1 MSKTPP
7 KHLRIVETA
16 PRPVEH
22 APDSFEPVAS
32 ERSLFAAADPNILM
46 FVDFTTVDEAE
57 LLSLIISSKPTHV
70 IDLRVV
76 PRFDIGTLN
85 RKLVFSIFEKAG
97 ARYHDL
103 GALIGPAHMRQNAGS
118 PQPLARAV
126 LERVFKSD
134 AAVKGPVAILLD
146 AKCSAAAFTDAFAAI
161 LDHANPAGWQTMR
174 VPAVQSAPISGSRA
188 IIFISHATPNDNP
201 FASWLSTQL
210 TLSGYEVWTD
220 FERLSGGELFWD
232 TIEDIIRNRA
242 AKVIVAAS
250 GLAQTRPGVL
260 DEIALALSIERNL
273 GLTNFVIPLR
283 IDETNVLDFRANLQR
298 RNILD
303 FHGNWAAGL
312 AQLLKVLEG
321 DRVPSDVKD
330 IASNVGKIIHDRLQ
344 SKLGLTDRAD
354 PVSVNWLQVRRWP
367 SAVYASTLPV
377 PANRIGDYTKT
388 LQLPHVQF
396 GDLLLSFAPTAAL
409 SATLTGVNASSSG
422 AVATSEFLKG
432 RWNQIP
438 TLKSHIAQRMVSNL
452 IRQAW
457 VQTAR
462 QRNLSA
468 FALASGASCWF
479 LKNGQLEGNKAPF
492 IDREGK
498 KRTKS
503 LVGFSQKRG
512 VFWHFAVE
520 LRPLPNHPET
530 LVIKPHVIFSEDGIT
545 PLDSAARMHAL
556 RRGFC
561 KSWWNDRWRDLIAAF
576 LFFLSEGSDEISL
589 DAGGG
594 GIGLSPTMSDFECPV
609 SPLDAETS
617 ILIEEST
624 TGDEEDPDIDE
635 EEVGL
640 TVAFDLQDREQ

>member
-1 MSKTPP
+1 MSKKPP
-7 KHLRIVETA
+7 KHLRIVETD

-22 APDSFEPVAS
+22 VPEAFKPVAS
-32 ERSLFAAADPNILM
+32 ERSLFVTADPNILM
-46 FVDFTTVDEAE
+46 FVDLTAVDEAE
-57 LLSLIISSKPTHV
+57 LLSLIISSKPTYV

-97 ARYHDL
+97 AKYHDL
-103 GALIGPAHMRQNAGS
+103 GAIIGPAHMRQNAGA
-118 PQPLARAV
+118 PEPLARAV
-126 LERVFKSD
+126 MERVFKSETV
-134 AAVKGPVAILLD
+134 VKGPVAILLD
-146 AKCSAAAFTDAFAAI
+146 AKCSDAAFTDGFAAI
-161 LDHANPAGWQTMR
+161 LDQANPAGWQLMR
-174 VPAVQSAPISGSRA
+174 VPAVRGTAISDSRS

-220 FERLSGGELFWD
+220 FERLGGGELFWD

-283 IDETNVLDFRANLQR
+283 IDETKFLDFRANLQR

-312 AQLLKVLEG
+312 AQLLKVLES
-321 DRVPSDVKD
+321 DRVPSNVKD
-330 IASNVGKIIHDRLQ
+330 IPSNVGKIIHDRLQ
-344 SKLGLTDRAD
+344 SKVGLTDRAD

-377 PANRIGDYTKT
+377 PANRIVDYTKT

-409 SATLTGVNASSSG
+409 SATLTGVNAKSSG
-422 AVATSEFLKG
+422 AVATSEFLQG

-438 TLKSHIAQRMVSNL
+438 TLKSHAGQRMISNL
-452 IRQAW
+452 VRQAW
-457 VQTAR
+457 ARTAR
-462 QRNLSA
+462 QRNLTA
-468 FALASGASCWF
+468 FELASGASCWF

-492 IDREGK
+492 IDRDGK
-498 KRTKS
+498 KRSKS
-503 LVGFSQKRG
+503 LVGFSRKRG
-512 VFWHFAVE
+512 VFWHFAAE

-545 PLDSAARMHAL
+545 PLNSAARMHAL

-576 LFFLSEGSDEISL
+576 LFFLSEGSDEICL

-594 GIGLSPTMSDFECPV
+594 GIGLTPTMGDFECPV
-609 SPLDAETS
+609 SPLEAET
-617 ILIEEST
+617 IQIEELT
-624 TGDEEDPDIDE
+624 AGDEEDPDIDE
-635 EEVGL
+635 EEIGL
-640 TVAFDLQDREQ
+640 TLASDLQDREQ

>member
-7 KHLRIVETA
+7 RHLRLVETA
-16 PRPVEH
+16 PRPVKHVPE
-22 APDSFEPVAS
+22 SFETIAG
-32 ERSLFAAADPNILM
+32 ERSLFVTTDPNILV
-46 FVDFTTVDEAE
+46 FVDFATVEEAE
-57 LLSLIISSKPTHV
+57 FLSLIISSKPTHI
-70 IDLRVV
+70 IDLRAV
-76 PRFDIGTLN
+76 PRFDMGTLN

-97 ARYHDL
+97 AKYHDV
-103 GALIGPAHMRQNAGS
+103 GALIGPAHMRQNAGA
-118 PQPLARAV
+118 PEPLARTV
-126 LERVFKSD
+126 VERVFKSD
-134 AAVKGPVAILLD
+134 TAVKGPVAILLD
-146 AKCSAAAFTDAFAAI
+146 AKCSATAFTDKFAAI
-161 LDHANPAGWQTMR
+161 LDQANPAGWQTIR
-174 VPAVQSAPISGSRA
+174 VPAVRSAPMLGSRS
-188 IIFISHATPNDNP
+188 IIFLSHATPNDNP

-220 FERLSGGELFWD
+220 FERLGGGELFWD
-232 TIEDIIRNRA
+232 TIEEIIRNRA

-260 DEIALALSIERNL
+260 DEIALALSVERNL
-273 GLTNFVIPLR
+273 GLSNFVIPLR
-283 IDETNVLDFRANLQR
+283 IDETSFLDFRANLQR

-321 DRVPSDVKD
+321 DRVPSDVKG

-367 SAVYASTLPV
+367 SAVYASSLPV
-377 PANRIGDYTKT
+377 PSNQIGDYTKT
-388 LQLPHVQF
+388 LQLPYVQF
-396 GDLLLSFAPTAAL
+396 GDLLLSFASTAAL
-409 SATLTGVNASSSG
+409 SATLAGVNASSSG

-432 RWNQIP
+432 RWSQTP
-438 TLKSHIAQRMVSNL
+438 TLKSHIAQRMISNL
-452 IRQAW
+452 VRQAW
-457 VQTAR
+457 ARTAR

-468 FALASGASCWF
+468 FALASGANCWF

-498 KRTKS
+498 RRTKS
-503 LVGFSQKRG
+503 LVGFSQKRS
-512 VFWHFAVE
+512 VFWHFAAE

-561 KSWWNDRWRDLIAAF
+561 KSWWNDRWCDLIAAF
-576 LFFLSEGSDEISL
+576 LFFLSEGSDEIGL

-609 SPLDAETS
+609 SPLDGANS
-617 ILIEEST
+617 ILTEEST
-624 TGDEEDPDIDE
+624 GGDEEDPDIDE

-640 TVAFDLQDREQ
+640 SLAFVSQDREQ

>member
-1 MSKTPP
+1 MSKVPR

-22 APDSFEPVAS
+22 APEAFEPVAS
-32 ERSLFAAADPNILM
+32 ERSLFATANPNILM
-46 FVDFTTVDEAE
+46 FVDFTAVDEAE
-57 LLSLIISSKPTHV
+57 FLSLIISSKPTHI

-76 PRFDIGTLN
+76 PRFDIGALN

-97 ARYHDL
+97 ARYYDL
-103 GALIGPAHMRQNAGS
+103 GALIGPAHMRQNAGA
-118 PQPLARAV
+118 PEPLARAG
-126 LERVFKSD
+126 LDRVFKSD
-134 AAVKGPVAILLD
+134 TAVKGPVAILVD
-146 AKCSAAAFTDAFAAI
+146 GKSSAAAFTDAFAAI
-161 LDHANPAGWQTMR
+161 MDQANPSGWETMR
-174 VPAVQSAPISGSRA
+174 VPAVRAGPVSGSRS
-188 IIFISHATPNDNP
+188 IVFISHATPNDNP

-210 TLSGYEVWTD
+210 TLAGYEVWTD
-220 FERLSGGELFWD
+220 FERLGGGELFWD

-250 GLAQTRPGVL
+250 GLAQTRAGVL

-273 GLTNFVIPLR
+273 GLSNFVIPLR
-283 IDETNVLDFRANLQR
+283 IDDTNFLDFRANLQR

-312 AQLLKVLEG
+312 AQLLKVLESE
-321 DRVPSDVKD
+321 RVPSEAKD
-330 IASNVGKIIHDRLQ
+330 ITSNVGKIIHDRLQ
-344 SKLGLTDRAD
+344 TKLGLSNQPD
-354 PVSVNWLQVRRWP
+354 PVSANWLQVLRWP
-367 SAVYASTLPV
+367 SAVHASTLPV
-377 PANRIGDYTKT
+377 PANRIDDYTRT
-388 LQLPHVQF
+388 VQLPHVQF

-409 SATLTGVNASSSG
+409 SATLTGVKANSSG
-422 AVATSEFLKG
+422 AVATTEFLKG

-438 TLKSHIAQRMVSNL
+438 TLKSHIAQRMVSSL
-452 IRQAW
+452 VRQAW
-457 VQTAR
+457 ERTAR

-468 FALASGASCWF
+468 FALASGANCWF
-479 LKNGQLEGNKAPF
+479 LKNGQLEGNKGPF

-498 KRTKS
+498 RRIKS
-503 LVGFSQKRG
+503 LVGFSQKRN
-512 VFWHFAVE
+512 VFWHFAAE

-530 LVIKPHVIFSEDGIT
+530 LVIKPHVMFSEDGIT

-589 DAGGG
+589 DAGGD
-594 GIGLSPTMSDFECPV
+594 GIGLSPNMSDFECPV
-609 SPLDAETS
+609 SPIDADAPIS
-617 ILIEEST
+617 IEEAL

-635 EEVGL
+635 EEG
-640 TVAFDLQDREQ
+640 AFTIAIELQDGEQ

>member
-1 MSKTPP
+1 MSKNPP
-7 KHLRIVETA
+7 RHLRIVESA

-22 APDSFEPVAS
+22 APETFETVAS
-32 ERSLFAAADPNILM
+32 ERSLFTTADPNIVM
-46 FVDFTTVDEAE
+46 FVDFAAVDEAE
-57 LLSLIISSKPTHV
+57 LLSLIISSKPTRI

-97 ARYHDL
+97 AKYHDL
-103 GALIGPAHMRQNAGS
+103 GALIGPAHMRQNAGT
-118 PQPLARAV
+118 PEPLAQAV
-126 LERVFKSD
+126 LERVFKLNR
-134 AAVKGPVAILLD
+134 AVKGPVAILLD
-146 AKCSAAAFTDAFAAI
+146 AKCSTAAFTDAFAAI
-161 LDHANPAGWQTMR
+161 LDQANPAGWQTMR
-174 VPAVQSAPISGSRA
+174 VPAVRSAPMSGSRS
-188 IIFISHATPNDNP
+188 IVFISHATPNDNA

-220 FERLSGGELFWD
+220 FERLGGGELIWD

-242 AKVIVAAS
+242 AKVVVAAS

-273 GLTNFVIPLR
+273 GLSNFVIPLR
-283 IDETNVLDFRANLQR
+283 IDDTNFLDFRANLQR

-303 FHGNWAAGL
+303 FNGNWAAGL
-312 AQLLKVLEG
+312 AQLLKALES
-321 DRVPSDVKD
+321 DRVPSDLKD
-330 IASNVGKIIHDRLQ
+330 VASNVGKIIHDRLQ
-344 SKLGLTDRAD
+344 SKLGLADRPD

-367 SAVYASTLPV
+367 SAVYASTLSV
-377 PANRIGDYTKT
+377 PANRIGDYAKT
-388 LQLPHVQF
+388 LQLPHVLF
-396 GDLLLSFAPTAAL
+396 GDLLISFAPTAAL
-409 SATLTGVNASSSG
+409 SAALTGVNVSSSG

-432 RWNQIP
+432 RWNRIP
-438 TLKSHIAQRMVSNL
+438 TLKSHVAQRMISNL
-452 IRQAW
+452 VRQAW
-457 VQTAR
+457 ERTAR
-462 QRNLSA
+462 QRNLSS

-479 LKNGQLEGNKAPF
+479 LRNGQLDGNKAPF

-498 KRTKS
+498 KRTKA
-503 LVGFSQKRG
+503 LVGYSQKRN
-512 VFWHFAVE
+512 VFWHFAAE

-576 LFFLSEGSDEISL
+576 LFFLSESSDEISL

-609 SPLDAETS
+609 SPLDAET
-617 ILIEEST
+617 ILFEDSA

-640 TVAFDLQDREQ
+640 TLAFDTQDREQ